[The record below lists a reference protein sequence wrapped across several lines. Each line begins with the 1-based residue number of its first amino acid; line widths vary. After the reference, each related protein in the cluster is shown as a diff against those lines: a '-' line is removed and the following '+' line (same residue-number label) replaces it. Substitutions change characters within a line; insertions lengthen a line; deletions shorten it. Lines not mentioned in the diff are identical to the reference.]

1 MTWTNR
7 TPGGSGCAAV
17 PILLNQNWNFPPHVP
32 FYPARLEM
40 EGKEKETEIAGMG
53 KRLGWGG
60 NSLHFPTCIEGV
72 PCNQSLHPTQYP
84 PPPVIAQISRREAI
98 RRVSP
103 RRWMAFACPLSQTRP
118 SSHSSLPLFFL
129 FFLFYFACYFLPPLP
144 VRSARAITPLSSSI
158 LVLSL
163 SYTHHS
169 FYSTYTTHVHS
180 PCGFHTTLV
189 AASPLPPPP
198 SDKPPLPPSF
208 LLGGHRSHSIV
219 SRRQNIATV

>member
-118 SSHSSLPLFFL
+118 SSHSSLPLFFFVFFIL
-129 FFLFYFACYFLPPLP
+129 FCMLF
-144 VRSARAITPLSSSI
+144 
-158 LVLSL
+158 
-163 SYTHHS
+163 
-169 FYSTYTTHVHS
+169 
-180 PCGFHTTLV
+180 
-189 AASPLPPPP
+189 PPPP
-198 SDKPPLPPSF
+198 PRPIRQSYNPPLILDTCAFSF
-208 LLGGHRSHSIV
+208 LHTPLFLLHIHHARTLPLWLPHNA
-219 SRRQNIATV
+219 RCCFTIASSSE